1 MIYNTSKDYYLVADA
16 YDGKYIKECTIDF
29 LKSSSGITK
38 DTLNINNETI
48 GISGNSSLVSY
59 IGHDGLMDFQ
69 LSESFKNTDDK
80 KRDVII
86 LACYSKRFF
95 SPHLSNSNVNPL
107 VWSTNLM
114 APEAYV
120 IHDAITGYV
129 NNEDNQQ
136 IRNRAAKAYSKFQ
149 KCSEKA
155 AKNLL
160 VTNW

>member
-1 MIYNTSKDYYLVADA
+1 
-16 YDGKYIKECTIDF
+16 
-29 LKSSSGITK
+29 
-38 DTLNINNETI
+38 
-48 GISGNSSLVSY
+48 
-59 IGHDGLMDFQ
+59 
-69 LSESFKNTDDK
+69 
-80 KRDVII
+80 
-86 LACYSKRFF
+86 
-95 SPHLSNSNVNPL
+95 
-107 VWSTNLM
+107 M

>member
-1 MIYNTSKDYYLVADA
+1 
-16 YDGKYIKECTIDF
+16 
-29 LKSSSGITK
+29 
-38 DTLNINNETI
+38 
-48 GISGNSSLVSY
+48 
-59 IGHDGLMDFQ
+59 MDFQ
-69 LSESFKNTDDK
+69 LSESFKNTDNK

-95 SPHLSNSNVNPL
+95 SPHLSTANVNPL

-136 IRNRAAKAYSKFQ
+136 IRKRAAKAYSKFQ

-160 VTNW
+160 VTDW